1 MIGSVGRGEGKR
13 PVLDRPRDGGC
24 LVVTGLAEEA
34 GGYWVGDAR
43 AVGRVLQWNNG

>member
-24 LVVTGLAEEA
+24 LVGREEA
-34 GGYWVGDAR
+34 GGYWVGDAC
-43 AVGRVLQWNNG
+43 AAGRVLQWNNG